1 MSDHDILR
9 AVPQSVESEQAVIG
23 ALLFDNDAIDRIGDL
38 KVEHFYRGD
47 HRAIFAEI
55 MKLIGA
61 NRPADVFT
69 VFESLGERA
78 ADFGGMQYLD
88 KLSSSVPGSA
98 NIGRYAEIVR
108 DRAIKRGLS
117 SLGSML
123 QDMAFNPDGASA
135 AELVERAY
143 GQLEAFANSDQ
154 REDMADLQTAMT
166 EYIELLQT
174 QHEGQVV
181 AMPTGFSDLDEKLD
195 GGMNGGDLIIV
206 GGRPSMGK
214 TAFVMGIGQHIAEQK
229 PVAVFSMEMPKK
241 QLMRRLVASLGSI
254 PMGILGDPR
263 RMDDDHWPK
272 LTHAMQRAK
281 NLQFFI
287 DDRPARTLGD
297 IRSRC
302 RTVKR
307 KHGLGLVIV
316 DYLTLMASGEGDN
329 RTQQVGAN
337 SRGLKVLAKELD
349 VPVVVLAQLNRGLE
363 SRSDKRPMMSD
374 LRDSGEIEQDADTVM
389 FLYRDEVYNPD
400 TPDKGLCEVILAK
413 QRNGEI
419 GRLALVYEGMFT
431 RFKDMESGREY
442 GHTPAPKRQA
452 RGFSE

>member
-1 MSDHDILR
+1 MSDHDISR
-9 AVPQSVESEQAVIG
+9 AIPQSIESEQAVIG

-38 KVEHFYRGD
+38 KAEHFYRGD

-55 MKLIGA
+55 VKLIGA

-69 VFESLGERA
+69 VFESLGDRA

-108 DRAIKRGLS
+108 DRAMKRGLS

-123 QDMAFNPDGASA
+123 QDMAFNPDGSSA
-135 AELVERAY
+135 ADLVERAY
-143 GQLEAFANSDQ
+143 AQLEAFCAT
-154 REDMADLQTAMT
+154 ADKDSMVGIEEAMS
-166 EYIELLQT
+166 EYIEQLDQ
-174 QHEGQVV
+174 QYDGKIV
-181 AMPTGFSDLDEKLD
+181 ATPTGFADLDSRLD
-195 GGMNGGDLIIV
+195 GGMNGGDLIII
-206 GGRPSMGK
+206 GGRPAMGK
-214 TAFVMGIGQHIAEQK
+214 TAFVMGIGQHVAEQK
-229 PVAVFSMEMPKK
+229 TVAVFSMEMPKK

-263 RMDDDHWPK
+263 RMEDGHWPK
-272 LTHAMQRAK
+272 LTHAMERAK

-287 DDRPARTLGD
+287 DDRPARTLAD

-302 RTVKR
+302 RTLKR

-316 DYLTLMASGEGDN
+316 DYLGLMAGGEGDN

-349 VPVVVLAQLNRGLE
+349 VPVAVLAQLNRGLE

-374 LRDSGEIEQDADTVM
+374 LRDSGEIEQDADTVL

-400 TPDKGLCEVILAK
+400 TMDKGICEVIVAK
-413 QRNGEI
+413 QRNGET

-431 RFKDMESGREY
+431 RFKDLDTGREY
-442 GHTPAPKRQA
+442 GRTPPKRQS
-452 RGFSE
+452 RGFNE

>member
-9 AVPQSVESEQAVIG
+9 AVPQSIESEQAVIG

-38 KVEHFYRGD
+38 KTEHFYRGD

-55 MKLIGA
+55 VKLIGA

-78 ADFGGMQYLD
+78 QDFGGMQYLD

-98 NIGRYAEIVR
+98 NIGRYAEIVI
-108 DRAIKRGLS
+108 DRAMKRGLS

-123 QDMAFNPDGASA
+123 QDMAFNPDGSSA
-135 AELVERAY
+135 AELIERAY
-143 GQLEAFANSDQ
+143 TQLEAFCASDNKD
-154 REDMADLQTAMT
+154 DMVGIEEAMS
-166 EYIELLQT
+166 EYIEQLDQ
-174 QHEGQVV
+174 QYDGKIV
-181 AMPTGFSDLDEKLD
+181 ATPTGFSDLDEKLD

-206 GGRPSMGK
+206 GGRPAMGK
-214 TAFVMGIGQHIAEQK
+214 TAFVMGVGQHVAEQST
-229 PVAVFSMEMPKK
+229 VAVFSMEMPKK

-263 RMDDDHWPK
+263 RMADEHWPK

-281 NLQFFI
+281 NLNFFI
-287 DDRPARTLGD
+287 DDRPARTLAD

-316 DYLTLMASGEGDN
+316 DYLGLMAGGEGDN

-337 SRGLKVLAKELD
+337 SRGLKVMAKELD
-349 VPVVVLAQLNRGLE
+349 VPVIVLAQLNRGLE
-363 SRSDKRPMMSD
+363 SRPDKRPMMSD
-374 LRDSGEIEQDADTVM
+374 LRDSGEIEQEADTVM
-389 FLYRDEVYNPD
+389 FLYRDEVYRPD
-400 TPDKGLCEVILAK
+400 SPDKGICEVILAK
-413 QRNGEI
+413 QRNGQT

-431 RFKDMESGREY
+431 RFKDLERGREY
-442 GHTPAPKRQA
+442 GHAPPKRQS